1 MYVDISCCV
10 PYRYK
15 FGHILMPWASRW
27 SHSHHLKSFDHSRQA
42 RGRGSFFH
50 SQGLGRQVILP
61 LRRRPRKNELH
72 SPLPLRALMLAAG
85 ACEIQKL

>member
-10 PYRYK
+10 PYCYK
-15 FGHILMPWASRW
+15 FGHILMPWVSSLSAILAK
-27 SHSHHLKSFDHSRQA
+27 HVDV
-42 RGRGSFFH
+42 
-50 SQGLGRQVILP
+50 GLGRQVILP

-85 ACEIQKL
+85 RVRSKS